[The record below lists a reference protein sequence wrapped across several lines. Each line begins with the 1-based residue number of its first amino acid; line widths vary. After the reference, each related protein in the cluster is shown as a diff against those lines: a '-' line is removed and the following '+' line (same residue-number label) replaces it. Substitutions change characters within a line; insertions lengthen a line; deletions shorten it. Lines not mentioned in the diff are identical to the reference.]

1 MTTGFFVLFGLLVL
15 LVGHF
20 IAADLSDFEFAC
32 RPESQ
37 NYD

>member
-1 MTTGFFVLFGLLVL
+1 MTGFSILFGLLVL

-20 IAADLSDFEFAC
+20 IAADLSDSEFAR
-32 RPESQ
+32 RPETQ